1 MKKVLLFMG
10 MIIALTLT
18 ACSNDSTED
27 VVIEQPEQ
35 TGEFADIPLTAQQKK
50 QVPVLNDFALKLARQ
65 MAVENKSFVVSPLS
79 VAFLLG
85 MLDEGAEGETQ
96 AEIARTLGLG
106 NASREEVNELM
117 AALLG
122 YTGTADEQVA
132 VAYANNVTLNAKYN
146 YQLTETFGNA
156 MKKYYDASI
165 MSYDFSK
172 PEALVAINSWSNEHS
187 RGLIPNI
194 IDKLD
199 EDVVMCL
206 LNAVYFKGKWTEP
219 FDKTETHA
227 GCFKIGTG
235 NSDEDWINI
244 DMMRKTATANYHE
257 ESGLQA
263 LNLPIGN
270 GNYSMTL
277 LLPAE
282 GKTVKDMLAG
292 LKASDLRQM
301 PFSQEEVDMAI
312 PVFKTTAETNLIP
325 LLKGMGMKK
334 VFNKDESQLTRMVKD
349 SLNPLYV
356 SLMKQNTQLGIN
368 EEGTEGSAVTI
379 GELMAGA
386 NIDRTINYF
395 HATRPFA
402 YFISDKGS
410 GAILFMGMF
419 AGE

>member
-1 MKKVLLFMG
+1 

>member
-106 NASREEVNELM
+106 DASREEVNELM

-402 YFISDKGS
+402 YFISDKCS

>member
-10 MIIALTLT
+10 MIIALTFT
-18 ACSNDSTED
+18 ACSNDSTEA
-27 VVIEQPEQ
+27 VVEQPEQ

-50 QVPVLNDFALKLARQ
+50 QVPVLNDFALNLTQQ

-96 AEIARTLGLG
+96 AEIARSLGLG
-106 NASREEVNELM
+106 DASREEVNELM

-219 FDKTETHA
+219 FDKKETHA